1 MKRDESTDMERQGA
15 VDDASSSLP
24 LSYRIARRF
33 YRFLTNIWF
42 REINI
47 VDDENLPPEGG
58 RLYIT
63 WHPSGLIDPMLMTTV
78 LPGRLT
84 TVAKHTLFRIP
95 FLGRLLKASGVVPI
109 ERPQD
114 AKDAEAARQRN
125 ADRIS
130 NLSSTLA
137 QGGSVLIFPEG
148 VTHADAGV
156 RRVRSGA
163 ARILLAAL
171 REAEAAGLPKPNV
184 VPVGLHYSESQRFRE
199 RAAVVVERSMDL
211 PDTPQL
217 EGDLEQQDAADRAWV
232 DEVTEV
238 FSTELQRVNL
248 SKTSWAERTM
258 IWRGRSLVY
267 AEKQR
272 QIGEELRKP
281 TFAES
286 VLAARRLRAGWEFMA
301 ASNPEETEALAK
313 RCQDHFDVLEHRG
326 ITPYDVDAR
335 PEQLS
340 LAGYGKYFFQ
350 WLWALVWMF
359 GLITW
364 SAIAGNYVPYKANGF
379 FSLGMKRMKVDT
391 SVVGTMKV
399 LSAMVVF
406 PIWWMVASAFIT
418 WSLLSASS
426 PLNELLLSHWLL
438 LGITKLPAIGVFI
451 VFLFWWPVSAKLHLK
466 LYARLLRGSH
476 NLQRWKIWKDDTKDW
491 DLLVEEQR
499 LLSAELV
506 NLGSGLVLPGDP
518 DWEDPAPGQD
528 DVASV
533 RFRQPGPTA

>member
-1 MKRDESTDMERQGA
+1 MERQGA
-15 VDDASSSLP
+15 GGESSSPLP
-24 LSYRIARRF
+24 LSYRLARRF
-33 YRFLTNIWF
+33 YQFLTNIWF

-63 WHPSGLIDPMLMTTV
+63 WHPSGLIDPMLMTSV

-125 ADRIS
+125 VDRIS

-156 RRVRSGA
+156 RRIRSGA

-171 REAEAAGLPKPNV
+171 REAEASGLPQPNV

-199 RAAVVVERSMDL
+199 RAAVVVERSMNL
-211 PDTPQL
+211 PEIPPMV
-217 EGDLEQQDAADRAWV
+217 GDLEQQDTDNRAWV
-232 DEVTEV
+232 DEVTDL

-272 QIGEELRKP
+272 QVGEELRKP

-301 ASNPEETEALAK
+301 ESNPDETDVLAK
-313 RCQDHFDVLEHRG
+313 RCQDHFDVLEYRG

-340 LAGYGKYFFQ
+340 LARYGKYFFQ

-379 FSLGMKRMKVDT
+379 LSLGMKRLNLDT
-391 SVVGTMKV
+391 SVIGTMKV

-406 PIWWMVASAFIT
+406 PIWWMAASVFIT
-418 WSLLSASS
+418 WSLLSSGS

-438 LGITKLPAIGVFI
+438 LSITKLPALGVFV
-451 VFLFWWPVSAKLHLK
+451 VFLFWWPLSAKLHLK

-476 NLQRWKIWKDDTKDW
+476 NLQRWKI
-491 DLLVEEQR
+491 
-499 LLSAELV
+499 
-506 NLGSGLVLPGDP
+506 
-518 DWEDPAPGQD
+518 
-528 DVASV
+528 
-533 RFRQPGPTA
+533 